1 MGVATRKDGTVTSK
15 PMILQQAEI
24 VSGLAEKFGV
34 APDEILRNHAG
45 ILQMAQLVQLGKD
58 DADNV

>member
-1 MGVATRKDGTVTSK
+1 
-15 PMILQQAEI
+15 MILQQAEI